1 MSFRQIESVR
11 DVKIGVDDFGVRY
24 ASYLMPN
31 DDIVEWRGV
40 IPTYLVEKMKK
51 KMKKEN
57 ENNNK

>member
-1 MSFRQIESVR
+1 MAGRQIESVR

-31 DDIVEWRGV
+31 DDQAEWRGV

-51 KMKKEN
+51 EN
-57 ENNNK
+57 KNNNK

>member
-1 MSFRQIESVR
+1 MAFRQIESVR
-11 DVKIGVDDFGVRY
+11 DVKIGVNDFGVRY

-31 DDIVEWRGV
+31 DDIAEWRGV

-51 KMKKEN
+51 EN

>member
-1 MSFRQIESVR
+1 MAFRQIESVR

-31 DDIVEWRGV
+31 DDIAEWRGV

-51 KMKKEN
+51 EN

>member
-1 MSFRQIESVR
+1 MAFRQIGSVR

-31 DDIVEWRGV
+31 DDKAEWRGV

-51 KMKKEN
+51 ASKN
-57 ENNNK
+57 NNNK

>member
-1 MSFRQIESVR
+1 MAFRQIESVR

-24 ASYLMPN
+24 ASYPMPN
-31 DDIVEWRGV
+31 DDKAEWRGV
-40 IPTYLVEKMKK
+40 IPTYLGE

>member
-1 MSFRQIESVR
+1 MSFSQIESVR

-51 KMKKEN
+51 EN

>member
-11 DVKIGVDDFGVRY
+11 DVTIGVDDFGVRH

-51 KMKKEN
+51 EN

>member
-11 DVKIGVDDFGVRY
+11 DVKIGVDDFEVRY

-31 DDIVEWRGV
+31 DDIAEWRGV

-51 KMKKEN
+51 EN

>member
-1 MSFRQIESVR
+1 MAFRQIDSVR

-31 DDIVEWRGV
+31 DDMVEWRGV
-40 IPTYLVEKMKK
+40 IPTYLVA

-57 ENNNK
+57 KNNNK

>member
-11 DVKIGVDDFGVRY
+11 DVKIVVDDFGVRY

-31 DDIVEWRGV
+31 DDIAEWRGV
-40 IPTYLVEKMKK
+40 IPTYLVA

-57 ENNNK
+57 ENDNK

>member
-1 MSFRQIESVR
+1 MSFRQIKSVR

-40 IPTYLVEKMKK
+40 IPIYLVEKMN
-51 KMKKEN
+51 KEN
-57 ENNNK
+57 KNNNK

>member
-1 MSFRQIESVR
+1 MSFMQIESVR

-31 DDIVEWRGV
+31 DDIAEWRGV

-51 KMKKEN
+51 DNK
-57 ENNNK
+57 NNNK

>member
-1 MSFRQIESVR
+1 MSFRQIESIR

-31 DDIVEWRGV
+31 DDNDDIVEWRGV

-51 KMKKEN
+51 EN
-57 ENNNK
+57 KNNNK

>member
-1 MSFRQIESVR
+1 MSFRQIESIR

-24 ASYLMPN
+24 VSYIMPN
-31 DDIVEWRGV
+31 DDMAEWRGV

-51 KMKKEN
+51 EN

>member
-1 MSFRQIESVR
+1 MLFSQIESVR

-51 KMKKEN
+51 KN